1 MSINAYPFNGLD
13 AQTSLGRIVR
23 LPEVRKLTGLSR
35 SGLYRRMKE
44 DAFPRA
50 IGLGGR
56 SVGWL
61 EAEIADWINQR
72 IEERG
77 TARRSKPA

>member
-1 MSINAYPFNGLD
+1 MSLD
-13 AQTSLGRIVR
+13 AHPIQFAASPLPGRIVR
-23 LPEVRKLTGLSR
+23 LQEVRKLTGLSR

-61 EAEIADWINQR
+61 EAEIAAWINQR
-72 IEERG
+72 VEERG
-77 TARRSKPA
+77 TTGEHKSA